1 MSNDDTTDVMLT
13 TTDNPYNPFTQ
24 WNEWLAYDTASGYYT
39 LDYLGRIVRSSHD
52 LSQADELKAI
62 DDAIDEILKENIL
75 GIYTK
80 VSNNSVTDTE

>member
-24 WNEWLAYDTASGYYT
+24 WNEWLAYDMAAGHYT
-39 LDYLGRIVRSSHD
+39 LAYLGRIVRSSHD

-62 DDAIDEILKENIL
+62 DDAIDEIIKLNINGL
-75 GIYTK
+75 YSK
-80 VSNNSVTDTE
+80 VSNNSINKT